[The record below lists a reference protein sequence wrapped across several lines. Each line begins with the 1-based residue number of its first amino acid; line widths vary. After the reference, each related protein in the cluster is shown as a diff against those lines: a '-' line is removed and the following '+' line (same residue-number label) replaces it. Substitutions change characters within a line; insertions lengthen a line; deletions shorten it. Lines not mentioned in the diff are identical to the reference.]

1 MACIFLP
8 INHYAGNTILRRFLV
23 TTSTQTGW
31 ELFFFVKG
39 TQENL
44 MKARDERVG
53 LMNEVGNHLDFL
65 ALA

>member
-1 MACIFLP
+1 MQEIPYCVGFWLLLLRKQV
-8 INHYAGNTILRRFLV
+8 GNC
-23 TTSTQTGW
+23 
-31 ELFFFVKG
+31 FFVKG